1 MKYLKLFEN
10 FNKVYYHGSAKKFDT
25 FDKSVSNYAGT
36 IYFTES
42 KPFAMQF
49 ASDRGTDKTY
59 LYSVNLNSKNS
70 FNALDKS
77 EREKLIPVLRDLTE
91 KRYEDKHTGA
101 KFYSRFIV
109 LNGESIENPNT
120 EQSIG
125 YLLWRLENGAW
136 RIIESQPVIDAIRSM
151 GYDSIVTIEKGQ
163 ENIAV
168 FDPSLINILDVE
180 EIEN

>member
-1 MKYLKLFEN
+1 
-10 FNKVYYHGSAKKFDT
+10 
-25 FDKSVSNYAGT
+25 
-36 IYFTES
+36 
-42 KPFAMQF
+42 MQF

-59 LYSVNLNSKNS
+59 LYSVNLNNKNS
-70 FNALDKS
+70 FNASDKS
-77 EREKLIPVLRDLTE
+77 EREKLIPVLRDLIE